1 MKTCRVLTIV
11 LVVFI
16 LCSCNR
22 EESTLSE
29 YRSFAKEL
37 KVNSS
42 NYTEDEWNNVIKKY
56 EKLEQKATQCEF
68 SQKEKK
74 ELNRLR
80 GQCAAYMLK
89 AIAKQTKSRMEDA
102 MEQFSD
108 MAEGF
113 NEALGEEGF
122 NEALGKEDLDDLFK
136 EEQE

>member
-1 MKTCRVLTIV
+1 MNLFRIISIV
-11 LVVFI
+11 LVFFL

-89 AIAKQTKSRMEDA
+89 AIAKQTKSHMEDA

-113 NEALGEEGF
+113 NEALGEEGLE
-122 NEALGKEDLDDLFK
+122 NIFK

>member
-1 MKTCRVLTIV
+1 MNLFRIISIV
-11 LVVFI
+11 LVFFL

-37 KVNSS
+37 KVKSS
-42 NYTEDEWNNVIKKY
+42 NYTEDDWNDVIKNY

-74 ELNRLR
+74 ELNKLR

-89 AIAKQTKSRMEDA
+89 AIAKQTKSHMEDA

-113 NEALGEEGF
+113 NEALGEEGL
-122 NEALGKEDLDDLFK
+122 EGLFK